1 MSITTFDL
9 FKEKF
14 ERALIEVKN
23 KENFIDNEIREIEN
37 YLFSENTISSSAKVD
52 LSYFRKTRRVFEIE
66 IQREYLP
73 SLAEAFQGFDID
85 GEFDD
90 EFDDELNRYEIEKNI
105 IEQARQLCY
114 YYQWLKELKSN
125 PKSTTKKTGLTH
137 KQKMLALHYLGLNLS
152 LGDNKKLA
160 KILSQILELNEENTR
175 QYLCYLA
182 NGKNE
187 VRTKNNLTKI
197 NQLFK
202 NQGFIDISNSIQS
215 DLENL

>member
-1 MSITTFDL
+1 MSITTFNL

-37 YLFSENTISSSAKVD
+37 YLFSEKTISSSAKVD

-66 IQREYLP
+66 IQRDYLP

-90 EFDDELNRYEIEKNI
+90 EPNRYEIEKNI
-105 IEQARQLCY
+105 IEQARQLCK
-114 YYQWLKELKSN
+114 YYQWLKELKLSA
-125 PKSTTKKTGLTH
+125 KSTTKKTGLTH
-137 KQKMLALHYLGLNLS
+137 KQKMLALHYLGLDLS

-160 KILSQILELNEENTR
+160 FILSQILELDEENTR
-175 QYLCYLA
+175 QYLSYLA